1 MQKTPIELKA
11 SRDRAMEL
19 LASVSLV
26 GGRVDPSKLTEIRQF
41 MSSECNEDWLKPEA
55 VVPLLS
61 MILEGMGWKLAANG
75 GGVRVYEKDKD
86 TWWGASRKQVKV
98 TANRQGVVILDLPD
112 QKIHVT
118 QTLPVSA
125 VRDAIAAIYRIG

>member
-1 MQKTPIELKA
+1 MQRTPVELKA

-26 GGRVDPSKLTEIRQF
+26 GGKVDSSKLTEIRQF
-41 MSSECNEDWLKPEA
+41 MSSEISEDWLKPEA

-75 GGVRVYEKDKD
+75 GGVRVYQKDKD
-86 TWWGASRKQVKV
+86 TWWGLKRYQVKV
-98 TANRQGVVILDLPD
+98 TANRRGVVILDLPD

-118 QTLPVSA
+118 QTLPAST